1 MQNIPTLIQINDAFI
16 SNIESEFGI
25 SLSTNSKNFL
35 LALSATESAEM
46 KLLYLVLGFLQ
57 QNMAPDLA
65 QSESVGGMLERYG
78 RVRLGRN
85 PYQAISGSYN
95 VEVTGTIGAVIN
107 GQVTFKSDDTSENP
121 GHLYIL
127 DNPFILVTGFDI
139 ITLRSLDAGTQAAL
153 KAGDTL
159 TATSPIALVNSS
171 AVVTSASIL
180 PLDAETLE
188 DYRSA
193 VLRSYRLSPQG
204 GSATDY
210 RLWSGDAQ
218 GVAAVYPYASSAHV
232 NQVDLYVESEL
243 SDSTDGKGTPFSYML
258 AAVQAVVN
266 FNPDTT
272 LPINQRGRRP
282 ITVIVNYLPVT
293 IKQVDINITGFTS
306 ITAGLQTLILSAITA
321 YISLIRPFV
330 AAADVATDENDTID
344 INGIIAVISSVAPGA
359 AFGAITLKING
370 SPVTAY
376 QFVLGN
382 IPWLNAITYI

>member
-1 MQNIPTLIQINDAFI
+1 MQNIPTLVQINDAFI
-16 SNIESEFGI
+16 SNIESQFGI

-65 QSESVGGMLERYG
+65 QSEAVGGMLERYG
-78 RVRLGRN
+78 RIRLGRN

-95 VEVTGTIGAVIN
+95 VQVTGTIGAIIN
-107 GQVTFKSDDTSENP
+107 GQVTFKSDDSSENP

-127 DNPFILVTGFDI
+127 DNPFTLITGFDI

-153 KAGDTL
+153 STGNTL
-159 TATSPIALVNSS
+159 TATSPIALVNSQV
-171 AVVTSASIL
+171 VVTSASAL
-180 PLDAETLE
+180 PLDAESLD
-188 DYRSA
+188 DYRKA
-193 VLRSYRLSPQG
+193 ILQSYRLSPQG

-210 RLWSGDAQ
+210 RLWAEDAQ
-218 GVAAVYPYASSAHV
+218 GVSAVYPYASSGNI

-243 SDSTDGKGTPFSYML
+243 SDSTDGKGTPSSYML
-258 AAVQAVVN
+258 AAVQSVVE

-282 ITVIVNYLPVT
+282 ITVIVNYLPV
-293 IKQVDINITGFTS
+293 IINQVDINISGFTG
-306 ITAGLQTLILSAITA
+306 ITPGLQTLILSAITA

-330 AAADVATDENDTID
+330 AAADVIADDNDTID
-344 INGIIAVISSVAPGA
+344 INGIIAVISSVVPGA

-370 SPVTAY
+370 NPLTAY

-382 IPWLNAITYI
+382 IPWLNSVTYV